1 MTNKKE
7 IIIFRSKQKVLSKIP
22 IKISLNNKPYRPIL
36 PDKSLKLAIEED
48 VIDIKIKMLTIKKE
62 FNFDVD
68 KSKFNQF
75 NLFFNL
81 TIEQFTAY
89 FVGIIA
95 IIFLFFSGLFS
106 GDYEYLFVALMFL
119 IVFRDGLKRSITFE
133 RIK

>member
-22 IKISLNNKPYRPIL
+22 IKVSLNNKPYRPIL

-48 VIDIKIKMLTIKKE
+48 IIGIKIKMLTIEKE
-62 FNFDVD
+62 FNFDIG
-68 KSKFNQF
+68 KSKFNQY
-75 NLFFNL
+75 NLFVDL

-89 FVGIIA
+89 FLGIIA

-106 GDYEYLFVALMFL
+106 GDYEYLLVALMFL
-119 IVFRDGLKRSITFE
+119 IVFRDGLKRSITLE
-133 RIK
+133 MLK